1 MIDFRE
7 LKITDKPLYEEYLAK
22 SKNKGCEMSFGNL
35 FMWGK
40 QEIAKV
46 DDHLVF
52 LATFSKSFY
61 PFPLGDGD
69 KKPII
74 DTLMLDAKER
84 GIEFTL
90 TSVTEEERAEL
101 ERLYPQKFEFTTSV
115 DTYDYVYAIDDLAG
129 LLGKKYHKKRNHL
142 NNFKKAHPNY
152 KVNPINEGNKEK
164 VEKMVEKWYDG
175 RGLSGSF
182 DYERVV
188 FKRAMDNYDALQ
200 LEGLVLEDNG
210 EVLAVTFASRLNA
223 DTFDVHFEKALP
235 TVDGAY
241 PTINFEFANY
251 IKTKYPEIKFLDRE
265 EDMGIEGL
273 RKAKQSYY
281 PHHQVLKYKARL
293 K

>member
-46 DDHLVF
+46 DDHLVL

-74 DTLMLDAKER
+74 ETLMLDAKER

-90 TSVTEEERAEL
+90 TSITEEERAEL

-142 NNFKKAHPNY
+142 NHFKKAHPNY
-152 KVNPINEGNKEK
+152 KVNPINDGNKEK
-164 VEKMVEKWYDG
+164 VVKMVEKWYDT
-175 RGLSGSF
+175 RDDSGSL

-241 PTINFEFANY
+241 PAINFEFANY

>member
-46 DDHLVF
+46 DDHLVL

-90 TSVTEEERAEL
+90 TSVTEEERVEL

-152 KVNPINEGNKEK
+152 KVNPINDGNKEK
-164 VEKMVEKWYDG
+164 VVKMVEKWYDG
-175 RGLSGSF
+175 RGLSGSL

-241 PTINFEFANY
+241 PAINFEFANY

-265 EDMGIEGL
+265 EDMGLEGL